1 MPVTR
6 GPDVVLPQPDSVDA
20 VLEMIRA
27 AGGRATTSRRML
39 LEVLFEDAGH
49 RTAEALGNEVRNH
62 APEVHM
68 STVYRNLEE
77 LERIGVVTHAH
88 IGHGAVTYQLASRAH
103 PHLICERCGVRI
115 HAPDE
120 LFQDLTRSA
129 KRSFGFQVD
138 LRHLAISG
146 LCARCATH

>member
-1 MPVTR
+1 MSVAH
-6 GPDVVLPQPDSVDA
+6 GPHAVLPQPDSVDA

-27 AGGRATTSRRML
+27 AGGRATTSRRLL

-49 RTAEALGNEVRNH
+49 RTAEDLGNEVRSR

-68 STVYRNLEE
+68 STVYRNLED

-103 PHLICERCGVRI
+103 PHLICESCGARI

-120 LFQDLTRSA
+120 LFRGLTRSV

-138 LRHLAISG
+138 SGHLAISG
-146 LCARCATH
+146 LCARCASR